1 VVIGSSG
8 GSASPVATGHG
19 ERIEEQ
25 EIRIAA
31 TINAQG
37 FDPSKE
43 IGDLPYF
50 VGEAEFKKR
59 HGDSVPV
66 LIRGNLD
73 RLIRRSITQV
83 SLRKFPRAFVLN
95 VMIILILAVDG

>member
-1 VVIGSSG
+1 M
-8 GSASPVATGHG
+8 T
-19 ERIEEQ
+19 EEQ
-25 EIRIAA
+25 ELRIAA

-37 FDPSKE
+37 FDASKE

-66 LIRGNLD
+66 V
-73 RLIRRSITQV
+73 TQGTTT
-83 SLRKFPRAFVLN
+83 A
-95 VMIILILAVDG
+95 

>member
-1 VVIGSSG
+1 M
-8 GSASPVATGHG
+8 TK
-19 ERIEEQ
+19 EQ
-25 EIRIAA
+25 ELRIAV

-59 HGDSVPV
+59 HGDALPDA
-66 LIRGNLD
+66 GNE
-73 RLIRRSITQV
+73 IST
-83 SLRKFPRAFVLN
+83 A
-95 VMIILILAVDG
+95 A

>member
-1 VVIGSSG
+1 M
-8 GSASPVATGHG
+8 T
-19 ERIEEQ
+19 EEQ

-43 IGDLPYF
+43 VGDLPYF

-66 LIRGNLD
+66 LIRGT
-73 RLIRRSITQV
+73 STT
-83 SLRKFPRAFVLN
+83 
-95 VMIILILAVDG
+95 